1 VCDNIVAY
9 LPLATQLAIR
19 VEMKLTAGVVDS
31 CLRCGSIGL
40 LWLGTIEAICAAEHL
55 LEKEWLKNVRLATPT
70 TVYVGLS

>member
-1 VCDNIVAY
+1 
-9 LPLATQLAIR
+9 
-19 VEMKLTAGVVDS
+19 MKLTAGVVDS